1 MTQPSNQKIYE
12 IFSEIMTYSKIKYAE
27 EGIGEA
33 YVVYNDKGILFDIV
47 FNRIEKRYIFNHY
60 DLLTKEL
67 AKHGITGGVYL
78 NPQTIFETVA
88 FSYKVR
94 KIAMNTNK
102 DVYKLYQTTLIDSD
116 VSFEMRKGFKT
127 YVVSTNG
134 IPAYAI
140 GYNPQ
145 IKKCGFTRYELMK
158 ALYKICDINMDQ
170 KPDYPSLYKKT
181 KDSYLAQIAV
191 ENIYGLEIE

>member
-27 EGIGEA
+27 EATGEA
-33 YVVYNDKGILFDIV
+33 YVIYNDNGVLFDVV
-47 FNRIEKRYIFNHY
+47 FNRIDGKYTFEPY

-67 AKHGITGGVYL
+67 GKYGITNVFYL
-78 NPQTIFETVA
+78 NPQTIFETVD
-88 FSYKVR
+88 FSYKIR
-94 KIAMNTNK
+94 KIIRDTKK

-127 YVVSTNG
+127 YIVSTNG

-145 IKKCGFTRYELMK
+145 IKKCGFARYELMK
-158 ALYKICDINMDQ
+158 VLYKICDIDMDK
-170 KPDYPSLYKKT
+170 KPDYQLLYKKT
-181 KDSYLAQIAV
+181 KDSYLAQTVI
-191 ENIYGLEIE
+191 ENMRDFEIE